1 MTTCHIER
9 IFTHGVFDGDI
20 ILKPWRTSIKVV
32 ATEKKNF
39 PSDFTTSYADLTT
52 EGVAGIT
59 DGQTILFDFPKNY
72 DTNEKFFTFW
82 GEQLFTMRMARN
94 PASFLEDG
102 LMVEEAGEQPLKYMV
117 FGTGAGTTY
126 YDKGLKYPI
135 NLKTNLFSSF
145 LSTQDSDTQTQLQ
158 SEILSGVCIIPIREM
173 GLSNDEILIGRIT
186 PIIPIDAGSGKRI
199 SMIIS
204 GGML

>member
-1 MTTCHIER
+1 MTICPVER

-39 PSDFTTSYADLTT
+39 PSDFTTSYADLTM

-59 DGQTILFDFPKNY
+59 NGQTILFDFPKNY

-145 LSTQDSDTQTQLQ
+145 LSTESTNTQTELIT
-158 SEILSGVCIIPIREM
+158 EVISGVATEPIREM
-173 GLSNDEILIGRIT
+173 GVANDEILIGRVS
-186 PIIPIDAGSGKRI
+186 PIIPLDIKNGKRI